1 MQLNLKPNREFIQRL
16 PSMKLFAAESRADGR
31 LAYVEE
37 EAAGSGSMG
46 RPYHDDEA
54 MAAVVVR
61 HEKDGRILLV
71 SCMRLCRRRRCCC
84 ALETRVKELELR
96 CETSCEAEKR

>member
-16 PSMKLFAAESRADGR
+16 PSMKLFAAESRDGG

-37 EAAGSGSMG
+37 ETANAASVG
-46 RPYHDDEA
+46 RPYHDDDA

-71 SCMRLCRRRRCCC
+71 SLS
-84 ALETRVKELELR
+84 LVQLLLR
-96 CETSCEAEKR
+96 SGDASQRT